1 MITQKALIEIA
12 AHEGIVREAYRD
24 SVGVWTWGIGVTS
37 ASGHSVERY
46 IGNPQTLE
54 KVLDVYQWLLAE
66 KYLPDVLEA
75 FQGHDLQEHELAAA
89 LSFHWN
95 TGGIKRASW
104 VKHFK
109 AGNMP
114 AARKAFMSWS
124 KPQEIIPRRKAERD
138 LFFDGK
144 WSNDGKATEYTKVTK
159 SGNIVWSSA
168 KRVQLPVLVSP
179 RPIDRKPRQPVSF
192 WGDLFR
198 LIGSLFKGGV
208 K

>member
-1 MITQKALIEIA
+1 MITHKALIEIA
-12 AHEGIVREAYRD
+12 AHEGIVREAYKD

-54 KVLDVYQWLLAE
+54 KVLEVYQWLLTE
-66 KYLPDVLEA
+66 RYLPDVLDA
-75 FQGHDLQEHELAAA
+75 FRGHDLQEHELAAA

-104 VKHFK
+104 VTKFK
-109 AGNMP
+109 AGDISG
-114 AARKAFMSWS
+114 ARKAFMNWS
-124 KPQEIIPRRKAERD
+124 KPKEIIPRRKAERD

-179 RPIDRKPRQPVSF
+179 RPIERKPAQPVSF
-192 WGDLFR
+192 WGDLFK